1 MRLSTLASGDQL
13 IDEILEEY
21 ENLTDQEKLGKPLD
35 NMRHEIFSV
44 HVATGRSL
52 QDSNRAAFGIPEGST
67 VGSRPSNLVQ
77 KQDVR
82 VRVGHLATQRAEMVI
97 NRSLLTEKN
106 ILDEYAWGVRNA
118 REQLKYKDH
127 KGYLDSLSKIFGLFS
142 ESDSKNDMAN
152 KSIQELRQEVK
163 MLEEEF
169 GSIGGVQESPAQG
182 PDFARDVTPEAG
194 ELSALPETS
203 GVSSDRKH

>member
-1 MRLSTLASGDQL
+1 M

-21 ENLTDQEKLGKPLD
+21 ENLTDQAKLGKPLD

-52 QDSNRAAFGIPEGST
+52 QDSYRAAFGVPEGST
-67 VGSRPSNLVQ
+67 VGSRPSSLVQ
-77 KQDVR
+77 KQEIR

-118 REQLKYKDH
+118 RDQNKYKDH

-169 GSIGGVQESPAQG
+169 GSIGGIQESPAQG

-203 GVSSDRKH
+203 GFSPDRKH

>member
-1 MRLSTLASGDQL
+1 M

-21 ENLTDQEKLGKPLD
+21 ENLSDQERLGRPLD
-35 NMRHEIFSV
+35 NMRHEIFAV

-52 QDSNRAAFGIPEGST
+52 NDSYRTAFGIPEGGS
-67 VGSRPSNLVQ
+67 VGGRPSILI
-77 KQDVR
+77 KKPDVR
-82 VRVGHLATQRAEMVI
+82 VRVGHIAATRAEMVI

-118 REQLKYKDH
+118 RDNMRFKDH

-142 ESDSKNDMAN
+142 ESDSKNEMAN
-152 KSIQELRQEVK
+152 KSIEELRQEVK

-169 GSIGGVQESPAQG
+169 GSVGGVQESPAQG
-182 PDFARDVTPEAG
+182 PDFARDVTPEVG
-194 ELSALPETS
+194 ELPAVLEADGIPPE
-203 GVSSDRKH
+203 RKH

>member
-1 MRLSTLASGDQL
+1 MNFL

-21 ENLTDQEKLGKPLD
+21 ECLTDQEKLGRPLD

-52 QDSNRAAFGIPEGST
+52 QDSYRAAFGIPEGGT
-67 VGSRPSNLVQ
+67 VGSRPGALVK
-77 KQDVR
+77 KQDIR
-82 VRVGHLATQRAEMVI
+82 VRIGHLATPRAEMVI

-118 REQLKYKDH
+118 RDQLRFKEH
-127 KGYLDSLSKIFGLFS
+127 KGYLDSLAKIFGLFS
-142 ESDSKNDMAN
+142 ESDSKNEMAN
-152 KSIQELRQEVK
+152 KSIEELRQEVK

-169 GSIGGVQESPAQG
+169 GSVGGIQESPAQG

-194 ELSALPETS
+194 ELPAVLEAD
-203 GVSSDRKH
+203 GVPQDRKH

>member
-1 MRLSTLASGDQL
+1 L

-35 NMRHEIFSV
+35 NMRHEIFAV

-52 QDSNRAAFGIPEGST
+52 QDSYRAAFGIPEGGT
-67 VGSRPSNLVQ
+67 VGSRPGALV
-77 KQDVR
+77 KKSPVR
-82 VRVGHLATQRAEMVI
+82 IRIGHLATQRAEMVI

-118 REQLKYKDH
+118 RDQLRFKEH

-142 ESDSKNDMAN
+142 ESDSKNEMAN
-152 KSIQELRQEVK
+152 KSIEELRQEVK

-169 GSIGGVQESPAQG
+169 GSVGGVQESPAQG

-194 ELSALPETS
+194 ELSAVLEAD
-203 GVSSDRKH
+203 GVPSDRKH

>member
-1 MRLSTLASGDQL
+1 M

-21 ENLTDQEKLGKPLD
+21 ENLTDKDKLGKPLD

-52 QDSNRAAFGIPEGST
+52 QDSYRTAFGLPETGP
-67 VGSRPSNLVQ
+67 VGGRPSILV
-77 KQDVR
+77 KKSEIR
-82 VRVGHLATQRAEMVI
+82 LRIGHIATQRAEMVI

-118 REQLKYKDH
+118 RDQFKYKDH

-142 ESDSKNDMAN
+142 ESDSKNEMAN
-152 KSIQELRQEVK
+152 RSIEELRQEVK
-163 MLEEEF
+163 MLEVEF
-169 GSIGGVQESPAQG
+169 GSIGGIQESPAQG

-194 ELSALPETS
+194 ELQALPEAD
-203 GVSSDRKH
+203 GVPPERKH